1 MVGLRMKH
9 EETCVAAGKQK
20 NYKKIWNSHQLP
32 RFYICETL

>member
-20 NYKKIWNSHQLP
+20 NYNLNMEFTSAASLL
-32 RFYICETL
+32 YM